1 MDNSTPA
8 ESTGTETEYVLGE
21 YVLGEN
27 NGYVAHESTSVD
39 PSKAS
44 GRKRLSRACDR
55 CRSRKVKCD
64 LRRPTCA
71 NCEIRSFDCG
81 FFLPSQKRGRKRR
94 VALPAHEDTN
104 VATAEHRQPSPT
116 TSSGSFRAS
125 CDTANTIHSRG
136 EQTTYSSSPGLTE
149 NDAPPGSQI
158 SAIIC
163 SLENVINKNN
173 RSQTLASLATQ
184 CIDVFF
190 DCLYPLMPIIYRPKV
205 DAAISQIHNQNSGN
219 DASLLALLTSVCA
232 VTIAVLPKTIFAAKA
247 EVGVHFYRAS
257 REVLNTYVAEDHEH
271 PDSTSVII
279 RYLYAEFHHATG
291 KMRSSWHNLGDA
303 IRICQGMRLH
313 DESSYTHM
321 NHSESELC
329 RRIFFLLFVGD
340 KSASILSN
348 HPVTMG
354 KFSLDGGITVL
365 YPHSFGEVDSITC
378 SNLDPEDDRLNL
390 LTGFMFNYELWRSV
404 YILLCEIEWL
414 RDRFL
419 SRPGFE
425 SSQQHATLADVSRL
439 TELYLDFQTSLDAL
453 PSGLQAHPTLLI
465 SPSSVRFEDTI
476 SKNRGSKIL
485 AIQRANLLVS
495 FQCLRMAVLH
505 AMPALGD
512 SMSPLWW
519 SGPNQN
525 LASKD
530 RIDPTIFE
538 SAKEVRLRSSES
550 SALLLQRISIA
561 ESMLH
566 IVCSCSLDDL
576 RINGESCVAKIRL
589 IGATMLELIDNNP
602 NSPLV
607 RTAQKFRD
615 SYPRIL
621 AHLDSKTS
629 DSV

>member
-1 MDNSTPA
+1 MHNSTPA
-8 ESTGTETEYVLGE
+8 ESTGIETEYAP
-21 YVLGEN
+21 GEN
-27 NGYVAHESTSVD
+27 NGYVAHDPTCVD
-39 PSKAS
+39 PSKTS

-64 LRRPTCA
+64 LRRPTCV
-71 NCEIRSFDCG
+71 NCEIRSFDCE
-81 FFLPSQKRGRKRR
+81 FFLPSQKRGRKRKIVSPVR
-94 VALPAHEDTN
+94 EETS
-104 VATAEHRQPSPT
+104 VATVEHRQPSPT
-116 TSSGSFRAS
+116 ASSSSSFPAS
-125 CDTANTIHSRG
+125 CDTASTLLSRG
-136 EQTTYSSSPGLTE
+136 EQTSYSSSPGFTE
-149 NDAPPGSQI
+149 HDAPPSSQR

-163 SLENVINKNN
+163 NLENIINKDN
-173 RSQTLASLATQ
+173 RSQTLTSLATQ
-184 CIDVFF
+184 CVDVFF
-190 DCLYPLMPIIYRPKV
+190 NCLYPLMPIIYRPKL
-205 DAAISQIHNQNSGN
+205 DSAISQIHNQNSEN
-219 DASLLALLTSVCA
+219 DASLLALLTALCA

-247 EVGVHFYRAS
+247 EVAVHFYRAS
-257 REVLNTYVAEDHEH
+257 RAILNTYVAGDIEH
-271 PDSTSVII
+271 PDSTSVIV

-291 KMRSSWHNLGDA
+291 RMRSSWHNLGDA
-303 IRICQGMRLH
+303 IRLCQSMRLH

-321 NHSESELC
+321 DHLESELC

-354 KFSLDGGITVL
+354 KFSLGPGITVL
-365 YPHSFGEVDSITC
+365 YPQGSGEVDSIPC
-378 SNLDPEDDRLNL
+378 SNLDPEDDQLNL

-404 YILLCEIEWL
+404 FVLLCEIEWL

-419 SRPGFE
+419 VRPGFE
-425 SSQQHATLADVSRL
+425 SSQQHATIADVCRL
-439 TELYLDFQTSLDAL
+439 TELYLGFQTSLDAL
-453 PSGLQAHPTLLI
+453 PSGLQAHPTILV
-465 SPSSVRFEDTI
+465 SPSNLGFKETASV
-476 SKNRGSKIL
+476 NRGSKIL

-512 SMSPLWW
+512 SMSPLW
-519 SGPNQN
+519 SRPNQN
-525 LASKD
+525 PASKD
-530 RIDPTIFE
+530 KIDPTVFE
-538 SAKEVRLRSSES
+538 SAKEVRLRTGES
-550 SALLLQRISIA
+550 SALLLQKISIA

-576 RINGESCVAKIRL
+576 RINGESCVAKIRF

-621 AHLDSKTS
+621 AQLDSKTS
-629 DSV
+629 DSVC